1 MSVTLNF
8 STSAPFPSLLAWCT
22 AWKSR
27 RVRITLPST
36 CCRCWP
42 KRCSTKE
49 GSQAKPKR
57 RTGGSSRSICPAWFP
72 ALFDRLFVVGTGE
85 SLLCVCL
92 LFFASWDSVRKRSK
106 TETLKRSTA
115 WLVSG
120 WRRFCPPCLL
130 FNCLNHFCTCVSRLP
145 SDLNRHGCNREN
157 RQPVKGGEGLYLYS
171 VVSHHQLVQR
181 GNCGCKSDRLYW
193 FSPFNELRLPSAAF
207 YRSSIHSVSKKIS
220 T

>member
-1 MSVTLNF
+1 M
-8 STSAPFPSLLAWCT
+8 WCT

-36 CCRCWP
+36 CCLCWP

-49 GSQAKPKR
+49 SSQAKPKR
-57 RTGGSSRSICPAWFP
+57 HTGGSSRSICPAWFP
-72 ALFDRLFVVGTGE
+72 ALFDHLLIVGAGG

-92 LFFASWDSVRKRSK
+92 LFFVSWDSVRRSST
-106 TETLKRSTA
+106 TETLMRSMA

-120 WRRFCPPCLL
+120 WRRISPPRHL
-130 FNCLNHFCTCVSRLP
+130 FNSLNNFCLCASRLP

-157 RQPVKGGEGLYLYS
+157 RQPVKGGAGLYLYS

-181 GNCGCKSDRLYW
+181 GNCGCKSNRFYW
-193 FSPFNELRLPSAAF
+193 LSPFNQLRLPAAD
-207 YRSSIHSVSKKIS
+207 YRSSIHSASKKIS
-220 T
+220 TWKWK